1 MKTALVTGASRGIGR
16 AAAEKFL
23 DEGWHVVG
31 TSTSGKSS
39 IAHPDFRVCILDL
52 RSPVGIKACAD
63 EIRKF
68 GIEIDVL
75 VNNAG
80 IIEDRDRSGIMTGD
94 VLRKTLDVNLM
105 GLVDFTELILPLMK
119 DGGSIVNV
127 SSGAGSLTDF
137 HGAYTPSYQ
146 ISKAA
151 LNMYTRILADRLKS
165 KDICVSSLN
174 PGWVRTDMGGQ
185 SAPRKSAEAAE
196 EIFAL
201 ATKNLD
207 SGNFWYLGKKSPW

>member
-1 MKTALVTGASRGIGR
+1 MKTALITGASRGIGR

-39 IAHPDFRVCILDL
+39 ITHPDFRVCILDL
-52 RSPVGIKACAD
+52 RSPAGIKACAD

-94 VLRKTLDVNLM
+94 VLRKTLDVNLI
-105 GLVDFTELILPLMK
+105 GLVDFTELILPLMN

-137 HGAYTPSYQ
+137 RGAYTPSYQ

-185 SAPRKSAEAAE
+185 SAPRKGAEAAE

-201 ATKNLD
+201 VTKNLD
-207 SGNFWYLGKKSPW
+207 SGNFWYLGKKRPW